1 MKYVN
6 QLDYPDLPYVTRTDM
21 DEINREKGKA
31 TTVAS
36 SGCGLCS
43 TVMIADRL
51 RPGCG
56 FELEDALRLSYE
68 VKANFEIGT
77 DGERFFP
84 AVAEK
89 LGLRCENAK
98 DPEAL
103 HRCLKSGGA
112 AILLVSGNRDGYA
125 GIFSNNEHWIAAVS
139 EEADGRI
146 LILDPAF
153 RKDKFTAGIRREKV
167 EVKAFGHC
175 LCERKTLEE
184 ESEPYEKPFYL
195 FWKE

>member
-21 DEINREKGKA
+21 DEINREKGKT

-43 TVMIADRL
+43 AVMVADRL
-51 RPGCG
+51 RPDRR
-56 FELEDALRLSYE
+56 FELADALQLSYD

-84 AVAEK
+84 AFAAK
-89 LGLRCENAK
+89 LELRCESAK
-98 DPEAL
+98 DPDAL
-103 HRCLKSGGA
+103 RQCLKDGGA
-112 AILLVSGNRDGYA
+112 VIVLVSGSRDGYS

-139 EEADGRI
+139 EEPDGRI
-146 LILDPAF
+146 LVLDSAF
-153 RKDKFTAGIRREKV
+153 RADKYTTKERREKV
-167 EVKAFGHC
+167 EVKDFGLC
-175 LCERKTLEE
+175 LCEIKTLEE
-184 ESEPYEKPFYL
+184 ESAPYEKPFYL
-195 FWKE
+195 FWRE